1 METLSPLLTS
11 LQRCCDAL
19 ADLRR
24 PGPNTRYTMA
34 DFGLAAFSVFFMQS
48 PSFLAHQRHLEQ
60 GQGRSNCR
68 SLFGMTAIPCDNQ
81 IRAMLDPVDPALFFP
96 VFADVM
102 GTLERTG
109 GLNEFRRLN
118 GRVLIALDGAEYF
131 RTNSCTVRAVRRGHA
146 TPARPSS
153 SIPCCPLRWSR
164 PAISAS
170 CRSSRSSSCRRT
182 ATTSRTARAG
192 QPGAGSASTPAL
204 SPLSTRG

>member
-24 PGPNTRYTMA
+24 PGPNTRYTMADFGLTMADFGLTMA

-81 IRAMLDPVDPALFFP
+81 IRAMLDPALFFSGVRGCHGRGGAARRAERIP
-96 VFADVM
+96 PPERPGADRA
-102 GTLERTG
+102 GR
-109 GLNEFRRLN
+109 N
-118 GRVLIALDGAEYF
+118 RVLPIEQVALL
-131 RTNSCTVRAVRRGHA
+131 V
-146 TPARPSS
+146 
-153 SIPCCPLRWSR
+153 
-164 PAISAS
+164 
-170 CRSSRSSSCRRT
+170 
-182 ATTSRTARAG
+182 
-192 QPGAGSASTPAL
+192 
-204 SPLSTRG
+204 

>member
-102 GTLERTG
+102 PEFAVPRHTRKLVLRQCVVAKNHRREPYRRSHMCPGRPGQWRCLSFRGRTL
-109 GLNEFRRLN
+109 
-118 GRVLIALDGAEYF
+118 
-131 RTNSCTVRAVRRGHA
+131 RGF
-146 TPARPSS
+146 
-153 SIPCCPLRWSR
+153 
-164 PAISAS
+164 
-170 CRSSRSSSCRRT
+170 
-182 ATTSRTARAG
+182 
-192 QPGAGSASTPAL
+192 
-204 SPLSTRG
+204 